1 MNSRTLRRSVLT
13 VVAVA
18 VTATAL
24 TGGHPPV
31 AHGATRPCGAGAGY
45 PGPLPSGPHTAAL
58 IRDGFTFLEGPAWDS
73 AGGTLLLSHMQ
84 NPGGPQGVQSSE
96 ILRFRPPATF
106 STLVPDSGSN
116 GLAVTADGS
125 AVLAATHDNRT
136 LSAFRLSDGART
148 TVAAGPPGQAF
159 NSPNDLTV
167 AEDGT
172 VYFTDPSFQR
182 GARADEQ
189 GGRTRVFRL
198 RDGVVSTV
206 DDTLRMPNG
215 IVLSPDGRTLYVG
228 AFGQNVIVKYAVAA
242 DGTLGP
248 RTTFARMPTPDGAAI
263 DCAGNLY
270 WASYQDGLVHVFS
283 PAGQEIGRITAGPHT
298 TNAAF
303 GDADGRTLY
312 ITSSSAGGTFGL
324 YRIRLLVPGNPY

>member
-1 MNSRTLRRSVLT
+1 MNSNLRRRSLLALA
-13 VVAVA
+13 AVA
-18 VTATAL
+18 MTACLTAVDV
-24 TGGHPPV
+24 PAV
-31 AHGATRPCGAGAGY
+31 QGAAPRCGAGEDY
-45 PGPLPSGPHTAAL
+45 PDPLPDGPHTASL
-58 IRDGFTFLEGPAWDS
+58 IRNGFTFLEGPTWDS

-84 NPGGPQGVQSSE
+84 NASGPQGVQPSE
-96 ILRFRPPATF
+96 ILRFTPPAAF
-106 STLVPDSGSN
+106 STLVPGSGSN

-125 AVLAATHDNRT
+125 AVLAATHDDRT
-136 LSAFRLSDGART
+136 VSAFRLSDGARS
-148 TVAAGPPGQAF
+148 TVAAGPPGRAF

-167 AEDGT
+167 ADDGT
-172 VYFTDPSFQR
+172 IYFTDPSFQR
-182 GARADEQ
+182 GNRADEQ
-189 GGRTRVFRL
+189 AGRTAVFRV
-198 RDGVVSTV
+198 RGGVVSVV
-206 DDTLRMPNG
+206 DDSLRSPNG

-248 RTTFARMPTPDGAAI
+248 RSTFARIPGPDGATI

-283 PAGQEIGRITAGPHT
+283 PAGQEIGRISAGPHT

-312 ITSSSAGGTFGL
+312 IPSSSADGTFGL
-324 YRIRLLVPGNPY
+324 YRIRLEVPGHPY